1 MFWWSRAGPSVW
13 VFSTLLLALVWA
25 GGSLAQDEP
34 GGWDAELVTKRAVE
48 LEAIFRETYELSL
61 SPPPQQTALQQR
73 QRDAAQGEIRRVR
86 DLAADYAGRM
96 RSGWSRADSEPYVRL
111 LVEGVNELWSTA
123 GDAVPQAKAK
133 ALLDRANEIMNELQ
147 AHYAPS

>member
-1 MFWWSRAGPSVW
+1 VA
-13 VFSTLLLALVWA
+13 LLLALSGA
-25 GGSLAQDEP
+25 GGSLAEGEP
-34 GGWDAELVTKRAVE
+34 GSWDAEAVAKRADE
-48 LEAIFRETYELSL
+48 IEAIFRETYELSL

-73 QRDAAQGEIRRVR
+73 QRDAAQGQIRRVR

-96 RSGWSRADSEPYVRL
+96 RSGWSRSDSEPYFRL
-111 LVEGVNELWSTA
+111 LVEGVEELWSTA

-147 AHYAPS
+147 AYYGPS